1 MNYLNILTEFF
12 TFLLNFISTYIGSL
26 LSIVV
31 LSFLVK
37 IMLYKNQVDNL
48 NNSIKRDLI
57 HDDIQKLLQRFNK
70 TKNLAKRK
78 TIKKRMKT
86 LKLKVGII
94 PFRHRFLLII
104 IQLYVLASFIRAL
117 YHFKIYHNNI
127 LWFSLNN
134 KDPYY
139 ILPFLILLINSIL
152 EWPYKKSISNF
163 IFYIIANICIFILTT
178 QLKCIVLIY
187 WIVISLVSL
196 IIKYIY
202 IKNNFTRT

>member
-78 TIKKRMKT
+78 
-86 LKLKVGII
+86 
-94 PFRHRFLLII
+94 RH
-104 IQLYVLASFIRAL
+104 
-117 YHFKIYHNNI
+117 
-127 LWFSLNN
+127 
-134 KDPYY
+134 
-139 ILPFLILLINSIL
+139 
-152 EWPYKKSISNF
+152 
-163 IFYIIANICIFILTT
+163 
-178 QLKCIVLIY
+178 
-187 WIVISLVSL
+187 
-196 IIKYIY
+196 
-202 IKNNFTRT
+202 

>member
-86 LKLKVGII
+86 LK
-94 PFRHRFLLII
+94 
-104 IQLYVLASFIRAL
+104 
-117 YHFKIYHNNI
+117 
-127 LWFSLNN
+127 
-134 KDPYY
+134 
-139 ILPFLILLINSIL
+139 
-152 EWPYKKSISNF
+152 
-163 IFYIIANICIFILTT
+163 
-178 QLKCIVLIY
+178 
-187 WIVISLVSL
+187 
-196 IIKYIY
+196 
-202 IKNNFTRT
+202 